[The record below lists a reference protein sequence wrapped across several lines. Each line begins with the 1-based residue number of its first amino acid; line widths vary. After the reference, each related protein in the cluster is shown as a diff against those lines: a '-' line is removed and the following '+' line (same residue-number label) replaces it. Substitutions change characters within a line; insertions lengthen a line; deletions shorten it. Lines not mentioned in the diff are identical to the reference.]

1 MTDAQVIQ
9 LRPGPEPYCSRM
21 EIAKL
26 MGVSE
31 RTIDR
36 WAREGAPH
44 QTWGM
49 RTKKFRFS
57 EVEQWAK
64 IRKAS

>member
-1 MTDAQVIQ
+1 MSATIHQ
-9 LRPGPEPYCSRM
+9 LPTPEPYVSRV

-36 WAREGAPH
+36 WAAEAMPH
-44 QTWGM
+44 ETWGM

-57 EVEQWAK
+57 EVEAWAK
-64 IRKAS
+64 MRKAS